1 MDADNGQNAIHTKT
15 GRGTRPR
22 SIVVV
27 GAGTSGSVL
36 AARLSQDPDVTVTL
50 LEAGGTDNYGD
61 EILDPSRAP
70 EVWSTLANATVVS
83 MAGPAG
89 PVPMVQ
95 GHVTGGT
102 SAVNYLATVRGQ
114 PEDYAGWEAAGLPG
128 WGWSDVLRYFIA
140 AENDLDF
147 GPSPIHGASGP
158 LRVSRWKPGEHSAF
172 QAAFA
177 DGMRQ
182 VGVPTVDDAND
193 PTQLPGVGV
202 FPATLDGSRHRMTTS
217 TAYLT
222 DSVRNRP
229 NLITRTAA
237 VVTGVL
243 IEERRAVGVR
253 LDDGEEIRADEVV
266 VAAGAIGSPTLLL
279 RSGVGP
285 REQLATGGIEVH
297 ADLPVGSTMS
307 DHLGTALTYQHDRPS
322 LGTGGPAQTVLI
334 GASNGKDID
343 YHVFPTP
350 SLDLTV
356 TSTFLLLAYVL
367 RSTGRGRVELG
378 DDPAGLPVVTAPPL
392 PDDVDVRLG
401 HAFRQIAE
409 WERSPAA
416 RAIGCRPVDAHD
428 LTTATAVADALARIT
443 ISYGHMVGT
452 CPMGSVLD
460 AECRVRGISGLR
472 VADASAMPAIPA
484 GNTYLGCVM
493 IAERIA
499 GLMAPNGARATVRR
513 G

>member
-1 MDADNGQNAIHTKT
+1 MSGA
-15 GRGTRPR
+15 RPR
-22 SIVVV
+22 SVVVV

-50 LEAGGTDNYGD
+50 IEAGGSDDYGD
-61 EILDPSRAP
+61 EILDPRRAP
-70 EVWSTLANATVVS
+70 EVWWTLANATMIS
-83 MAGPAG
+83 MASPAG
-89 PVPMVQ
+89 PIPMVQ

-114 PEDYAGWEAAGLPG
+114 PDDYAGWEAAGLPG
-128 WGWSDVLRYFIA
+128 WGWSDVLHYFVA

-147 GPSPIHGASGP
+147 GPSQIHGDHGP
-158 LRVSRWKPGEHSAF
+158 LRVSRWRPSEHSAF

-177 DGMRQ
+177 DGMHQ
-182 VGVPTVDDAND
+182 VGVPAVDDAND
-193 PTQLPGVGV
+193 PTQLPGIGV
-202 FPATLDGSRHRMTTS
+202 FPATLDDFRNRMTTS

-222 DSVRNRP
+222 DSVRARP
-229 NLITRTAA
+229 NLAIRTA
-237 VVTGVL
+237 VTVSRIV
-243 IEERRAVGVR
+243 IEERAAVGVM
-253 LDDGEEIRADEVV
+253 LDGGEQIRADEVV
-266 VAAGAIGSPTLLL
+266 LAAGAIGSPWLLL

-285 REQLATGGIEVH
+285 REQLAARGIEVR

-307 DHLGTALTYQHDRPS
+307 DHLGTAVTYQCDRPS
-322 LGTGGPAQTVLI
+322 VGTGGPAQTVLI
-334 GASNGKDID
+334 GASNGKDVD

-350 SLDLTV
+350 SLDFTA
-356 TSTFLLLAYVL
+356 TSTFMLLAYVL
-367 RSTGRGRVELG
+367 RSTAQGRVELSG
-378 DDPAGLPVVTAPPL
+378 DPAGAPVVTAPPL

-401 HAFRQIAE
+401 HAFRQIAA
-409 WERSPAA
+409 WEGSPAA

-428 LTTATAVADALARIT
+428 LTTPTAVADALARIT

-452 CPMGSVLD
+452 CPMGRVLD

-499 GLMAPNGARATVRR
+499 GLMAPTSSRATARR
-513 G
+513 K